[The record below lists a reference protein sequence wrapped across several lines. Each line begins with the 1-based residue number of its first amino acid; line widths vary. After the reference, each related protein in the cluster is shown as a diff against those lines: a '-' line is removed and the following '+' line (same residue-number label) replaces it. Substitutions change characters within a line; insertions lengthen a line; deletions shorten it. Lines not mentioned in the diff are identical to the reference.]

1 MDDLEMANTE
11 CSKPVVG
18 IMIGDPCGIGPE
30 VVAKAWASGQL
41 HRYCRPVLVGS
52 AAVMREAARFSGLS
66 LDAQGVLSPDDCAG
80 SVDMMDVLEPVAFD
94 SAKVR
99 YGHDVEHCGWASGE
113 WLDYADRLGRDGAFD
128 AVVMGPISSAAM
140 DMAGTLGSIAT
151 NRSGGAYLLLRSAP
165 LMIAHL
171 TDHVPLRDVSKLIT
185 RESVLELLRT
195 VDAEMRKWGIASRRI
210 AVAGFN
216 PHAEGDEEA
225 SSIRPAIADALR
237 VEIDATGPFSPDS
250 VFRQCIEGRSDVV
263 VAMYH
268 DQGHIAMKTWGFS
281 GNSVV
286 MLGPPYVHTTVA
298 HGVAYEL
305 AGKGIADHAMILNAI
320 LNAAQLAAG
329 NGFYE

>member
-1 MDDLEMANTE
+1 MDDIEMTNTE
-11 CSKPVVG
+11 GSKPVVG

-52 AAVMREAARFSGLS
+52 AAVMHAAASFSGLS
-66 LDAQGVLSPDDCAG
+66 LDAQVVLSPYECAG
-80 SVDMMDVLEPVAFD
+80 RVDVMDVMEPIAFD
-94 SAKVR
+94 IGKVR
-99 YGHDVEHCGWASGE
+99 YGNDVEYCGWASGE
-113 WLDYADRLGRDGAFD
+113 WLDHADRLGRDGTFD

-151 NRSGGAYLLLRSAP
+151 NRPGGAYLLLRSAP
-165 LMIAHL
+165 LMIVHL
-171 TDHVPLRDVSKLIT
+171 TDHVPLREVPRLIT
-185 RESVLELLRT
+185 RKSVLKLLRT
-195 VDAEMRKWGIASRRI
+195 VDAAMQKWGIASRHI

-216 PHAEGDEEA
+216 PHADGDEET
-225 SSIRPAIADALR
+225 SSIQPAIEDAFDEGIN
-237 VEIDATGPFSPDS
+237 VTGPFSPDS
-250 VFRQCIEGRSDVV
+250 VFRHCIEGRSDLV

-286 MLGPPYVHTTVA
+286 MLGPPYIHTTVA

-305 AGKGIADHAMILNAI
+305 AGEGTADHAMILNAI

-329 NGFYE
+329 NGFHE